1 MKRNPILIAFTFLAF
16 QALTL
21 HSQTSQIREQEQSGF
36 EYLKKA
42 WEQYDS
48 SKFETALVTANIAEQ
63 LLTGIK
69 PDGDT
74 SLSDLYGLKCI
85 ILAKKSSPEKEGYFK
100 KMADM
105 LPRTTGAR
113 QAGLYFYLGLYY
125 HQQPDN
131 SGENIQRVVRY
142 YIASNDQFEQLA
154 DTNNVLYARLYNN
167 LGVLLMNRGQYD
179 QAVGLLDKAEA
190 IVNRIYGRNHPL
202 MAFPLNNRGMTNT
215 SRGAFSAAIS
225 DLERA
230 RAIREYTYDPAY
242 PKAAAN
248 FDYAATLLNLG
259 IVYTYM
265 GNISEGEDNFYNVL
279 DIAEKLENDLLLSRA
294 YANLGIVFRPRGELK
309 KSLEFYEKAQALE
322 EKIYPAG
329 DPETLVTFYN
339 IATVYK
345 DLGNFDEA
353 LPYYRKALESAG
365 EQDPNYTRYLNGV
378 GLSYMRTGKLAEA
391 EPCFRKALERD
402 SVMFGPYHAATALSY
417 ANLTEL
423 NSLKR
428 DYDQTMYWNERTLK
442 CYGYRNGADLDD
454 LAFPLDVCFSL
465 SVRNWLLWH
474 AYESNNANDPA
485 ELDHIIANCDTMMN
499 ILNQLNSTYSDPKS
513 RQNLKELVQVSYET
527 GIKASTEAYNR
538 MHKEVYQEK
547 AFYYAEAFRS
557 TILLDAFLAANAR
570 KLPGIPED
578 LLNEEEKLR
587 MEISMCDL
595 QARVSSPDTLTG
607 PSGEITRGILARRKE
622 LKKLYRELISKFEEE
637 YQDYYELR
645 HGLKTVD
652 LKTLQ
657 QSVLRPGQTALLYF
671 QGLESV
677 FIFAIDRNEAHI
689 EKISL
694 DPMLE
699 YHIRQLR
706 TSLSQAWPM
715 AKTEEQNNL
724 YIASA
729 TWLYDQLIRPV
740 ESYLKPELLIIP
752 GGTTGYLPFEVLLS
766 GRPEDPARFE
776 DYPYLLQQHI
786 ISYNYSA
793 SLLER
798 MQEGDPDRNH
808 LKSVIAIAPFSD
820 SGQKRESKE
829 TATENRGDILGSLEN
844 SGDEARYIAGLL
856 DGKSLEAQNATI
868 EKFKETARE
877 YQIVH
882 LTTHAVLNEKII
894 ELSFL
899 AFSKSQAGDQFEKL
913 FIRDIYN
920 IPLNADLVVLSACQS
935 GIGEL
940 QIGEGIISLAR
951 AFAYAGTKSLIT
963 TLWNV
968 NDYSGRYLMERFY
981 FHLKT
986 EGMRKD
992 EALRQAKLDYLR
1004 EYKKQAFPYKW
1015 AAFIGIGD
1023 MAAMY

>member
-1 MKRNPILIAFTFLAF
+1 MKRNPILFAFFLFAF
-16 QALTL
+16 YATAL
-21 HSQTSQIREQEQSGF
+21 HSQSDDSGKREKDGF
-36 EYLKKA
+36 ACLKKA

-48 SKFETALVTANIAEQ
+48 SKFETALATANMAER

-74 SLSDLYGLKCI
+74 TLSDLYGLKCI
-85 ILAKKSSPEKEGYFK
+85 ILAKKGSPEKEGYFE
-100 KMADM
+100 KMAGM
-105 LPRTTGAR
+105 LPRTTGVR
-113 QAGLYFYLGLYY
+113 QAGLYFYTGLYY
-125 HQQPDN
+125 QQQQDN
-131 SGENIQRVVRY
+131 SAENIQRVVGN
-142 YIASNDQFEQLA
+142 YIAANNQFEQLA
-154 DTNNVLYARLYNN
+154 DTNNVLYARLNNN
-167 LGVLLMNRGQYD
+167 LGVLLLNVGRYD
-179 QAVGLLDKAEA
+179 QAVELLDKAEA
-190 IVNRIYGRNHPL
+190 VINRIYGRDHPL
-202 MAFPLNNRGMTNT
+202 MAFPLSNRGMTNI
-215 SRGAFSAAIS
+215 SRGAFSSAIS

-230 RAIREYTYDPAY
+230 REIREYNYDPAY

-248 FDYAATLLNLG
+248 FDYAATILNLG

-265 GNISEGEDNFYNVL
+265 GNISEGEDNFYKVL
-279 DIAEKLENDLLLSRA
+279 DIAEKSENDLLLSRA
-294 YANLGIVFRPRGELK
+294 YANLGIVFRPRGELQ
-309 KSLEFYEKAQALE
+309 KSLEFYERARALE
-322 EKIYPAG
+322 EKVYPAG
-329 DPETLVTFYN
+329 DPETIITFYN

-353 LPYYRKALESAG
+353 LPYYRKALEYSG

-391 EPCFRKALERD
+391 EPYFRKALERD
-402 SVMFGPYHAATALSY
+402 SAMFGLYHAATALSY

-442 CYGYRNGADLDD
+442 CYGYHTGAGLDD
-454 LAFPLDVCFSL
+454 LAFPLDVSFCL
-465 SVRNWLLWH
+465 SIRNWLLWH
-474 AYESNNANDPA
+474 AYESSNAKDPA
-485 ELDHIIANCDTMMN
+485 EPDHIIANCDTVMN
-499 ILNQLNSTYSDPKS
+499 ILNQLSSTYSDPKS

-527 GIKASTEAYNR
+527 GIKASAEAYNLT
-538 MHKEVYQEK
+538 HNEAYQEK

-557 TILLDAFLAANAR
+557 TILLDAFLEANAR
-570 KLPGIPED
+570 KLSGIPEK
-578 LLNEEEKLR
+578 LLEEEEKLR
-587 MEISMCDL
+587 VEISMCDL
-595 QARVSSPDTLTG
+595 QARVSSPDALTG
-607 PSGEITRGILARRKE
+607 LSGEMTRSILARRKE
-622 LKKLYRELISKFEEE
+622 LKGQYRELISKFERE
-637 YQDYYELR
+637 YPDYYELR

-657 QSVLRPGQTALLYF
+657 KSVLRPGQTALLYF

-677 FIFAIDRNEAHI
+677 FIFAIDRNEVHI

-694 DPMLE
+694 APMLE
-699 YHIRQLR
+699 HHIRQLR

-740 ESYLKPELLIIP
+740 KSYLKRELLIIP
-752 GGTTGYLPFEVLLS
+752 GGATGYLPFEVLLA

-776 DYPYLLQQHI
+776 DYTYLLQQHI

-793 SLLER
+793 SLLKS
-798 MQEGDPDRNH
+798 MQEGDSNRKN

-829 TATENRGDILGSLEN
+829 TATETRGDILGPLEK
-844 SGDEARYIAGLL
+844 SGEEVRYIAGLL
-856 DGKSLEAQNATI
+856 EGKSLEAQNATI

-877 YQIVH
+877 YQILH
-882 LTTHAVLNEKII
+882 LTTHAILNEKII

-899 AFSKSQAGDQFEKL
+899 AFSKSRAGDQFEKL
-913 FIRDIYN
+913 FIRDIYD

-951 AFAYAGTKSLIT
+951 AFAFAGAKSLIT

-981 FHLKT
+981 FHLKSD
-986 EGMRKD
+986 GMRKD
-992 EALRQAKLDYLR
+992 EALRQAKLDYLK
-1004 EYKKQAFPYKW
+1004 EYNKRAFPYKW

-1023 MAAMY
+1023 MGAMY